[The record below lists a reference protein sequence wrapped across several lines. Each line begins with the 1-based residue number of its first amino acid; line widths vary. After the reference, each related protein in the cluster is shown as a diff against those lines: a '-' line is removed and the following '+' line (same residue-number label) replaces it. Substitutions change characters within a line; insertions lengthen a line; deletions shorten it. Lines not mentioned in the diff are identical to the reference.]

1 MISAIVLAAGQS
13 KRMGQPKLVMPWGK
27 TCVIGQVLNSL
38 RDAGIDDIHVVTGGL
53 QSELKEALKEY
64 EVDYLINQDYENGE
78 MLTSV
83 QVGLSGLGGK
93 TKATLIVL
101 GDQPQ
106 IESRIV
112 RILVEEYNA
121 KRSRIIV
128 PSYNMHRGHPW
139 LVDKFYWRK
148 ILDLKPPS
156 TMQKYLTMHNNS
168 IDYVVVDT
176 ASVIQDLDTQADYNL
191 YKP

>member
-1 MISAIVLAAGQS
+1 MISAIILAAGQS
-13 KRMGQPKLVMPWGK
+13 KRMGQPKLLMPWGK
-27 TCVIGQVLNSL
+27 TCVIGQVLRTL
-38 RDAGIDDIHVVTGGL
+38 REAGVDDIHLVTGGL

-64 EVDYLINQDYENGE
+64 EVDFLYNKDFADGE
-78 MLTSV
+78 MLRSV
-83 QVGLSGLGGK
+83 KAGLQGLGGE
-93 TKATLIVL
+93 TDATLIVL

-112 RILVEEYNA
+112 RLIVDEYNA
-121 KRSRIIV
+121 KHSWIIV

-139 LVDKFYWRK
+139 LVDKSYWRD
-148 ILDLKPPS
+148 ILDLNPPL
-156 TMQKYLTMHNNS
+156 TLQKFLTIHDDA

-176 ASVIQDLDTQADYNL
+176 ASVIQDLDTQIDYNL